1 MRLSNVVWLLWGWRL
16 LAVNILLYPVA
27 DHFKDTLK
35 YTSHLLLFVDLVMI
49 VMLVLKYKFTQL
61 NLENHRLTLSQGFI
75 FRRKVCIKLSRT
87 CALRKISTPLCQ
99 KFGIC
104 NLIIYCEG
112 VKFILPPLKNHIAAS
127 IEKECR
133 KR

>member
-16 LAVNILLYPVA
+16 LATNILLYPVA

-35 YTSHLLLFVDLVMI
+35 YAPLLLLFADLVMI
-49 VMLVLKYKFTQL
+49 VMLVLKYKFTQI
-61 NLENHRLTLSQGFI
+61 NLESHRLNLSQGFI
-75 FRRKVCIKLSRT
+75 FRRKVCINLSCT

-99 KFGIC
+99 KLGIC

-112 VKFILPPLKNHIAAS
+112 AKFILPPLKKRIAAS
-127 IEKECR
+127 IEKEFR